1 LAAFGDYAPELL
13 AFFTERGGDYFR
25 VSNKRG
31 AVDFFRG
38 MVMAAKAGHVKM
50 LGLATVFFSYIASD
64 FNVTASCFKPVPL
77 VADVLDIDVEQVPPE
92 EVTAHGAEE
101 WKVTFHCALRSSE
114 EVRFDVVWR
123 VTYLSS
129 LDKLVVQPDYQHLV
143 LTQRGKPVTAKL
155 DELRIPKPTAY
166 DVPPPPPPRRRK
178 HKRPEAAA
186 GEDKE
191 LEEIDKELMRE
202 LGIGPEEVGVP

>member
-1 LAAFGDYAPELL
+1 MAAFGDYAPELL
-13 AFFTERGGDYFR
+13 VFFTERGGDYFR
-25 VSNKRG
+25 LSNRRN
-31 AVDFFRG
+31 AMEFFKG

-50 LGLATVFFSYIASD
+50 LGLAVAFFSFIASD
-64 FNVTASCFKPVPL
+64 FNVAASCFKPVPL
-77 VADVLDIDVEQVPPE
+77 VADVVDIDVEQVPPE

-101 WKVTFHCALRSSE
+101 WKVTFHCALRSGE

-143 LTQRGKPVTAKL
+143 LTQRGKPVAAKL
-155 DELRIPKPTAY
+155 EELRIPKPTAY
-166 DVPPPPPPRRRK
+166 DVPLPPPLRRRK
-178 HKRPEAAA
+178 PRKPEAA